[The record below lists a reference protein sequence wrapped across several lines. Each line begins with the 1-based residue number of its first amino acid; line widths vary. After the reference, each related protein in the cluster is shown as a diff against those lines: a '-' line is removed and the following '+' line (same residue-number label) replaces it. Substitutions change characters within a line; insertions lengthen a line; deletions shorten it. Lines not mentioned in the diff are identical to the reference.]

1 MSRQTLAMLTAGDS
15 ALNLH
20 LGRFQRPSG
29 PDLLGRV
36 DRLHA
41 WITERSRAGV
51 WPYSRALTGRPSPE
65 TSIRDAA
72 GMLEHGTNFASQD
85 YLGLTGHPDV
95 HEAVRAAL
103 DRFGPHSAGSA
114 VLLGNTLDSLELE
127 HELSSALAMRHVVL
141 FPTGWAAG
149 FGAIQGL
156 VRDHD
161 HVVLDERA
169 HACLQQGARA
179 ATRNISLVPHL
190 DLAALE
196 ARLRELRSS
205 DARNGILVVSEG
217 LFSMDSDCPDV
228 AVLQAICHQYGA
240 TLLLDVAHDFGSME
254 ADGGGAMSRAGM
266 LGHVDLVMG
275 SFSKTFATNGGFLA
289 SRSSAVAQAVKY
301 FAGPHMF
308 SNALSPLQ
316 TAAARAALRIVRS
329 PEGRRLRDQN
339 ARASGALR
347 AACATRGLRVLGDV
361 SPIVPV
367 VVGGNRLARIAS
379 ALLAEAGAIA
389 NLVEYPAVPLHSTRF
404 RFQVMASHTPEQCTA
419 AADTLAL
426 AVAQAQHLVERL
438 ETSAVADGALLS

>member
-1 MSRQTLAMLTAGDS
+1 MIRQTLATLTAGDS

-29 PDLLGRV
+29 PDILRRV
-36 DRLHA
+36 DRFHA
-41 WITERSRAGV
+41 WVTERSRAGV

-72 GMLEHGTNFASQD
+72 GMLVHGTNFASQD

-114 VLLGNTLDSLELE
+114 VLLGNTFDSLELE
-127 HELSSALAMRHVVL
+127 DELAGALGMRHVVL

-156 VRDHD
+156 VREHD
-161 HVVLDERA
+161 HIVLDERA

-190 DLAALE
+190 DLAAIE
-196 ARLRELRSS
+196 TRLRELRAT
-205 DARNGILVVSEG
+205 DAKNGVLVVSEG
-217 LFSMDSDCPDV
+217 LFSMDADCPGV
-228 AVLQAICHQYGA
+228 AVLQSICHQHGA

-289 SRSSAVAQAVKY
+289 SGSAAVAQAVKY

-329 PEGRRLRDQN
+329 PEGRRVRAQN
-339 ARASGALR
+339 ASASAALR
-347 AACATRGLRVLGDV
+347 AACEVRGLRVLGEV

-367 VVGGNRLARIAS
+367 VVGGNKLARIAS
-379 ALLAEAGAIA
+379 ALLAEAGVIA
-389 NLVEYPAVPLHSTRF
+389 NLVEYPAVPLQSTRF
-404 RFQVMASHTPEQCTA
+404 RFQVMASHTTEQCVA
-419 AADTLAL
+419 AAEALAL
-426 AVAQAQHLVERL
+426 VVEQAQRLLERL
-438 ETSAVADGALLS
+438 ERSAVVGTEVLS